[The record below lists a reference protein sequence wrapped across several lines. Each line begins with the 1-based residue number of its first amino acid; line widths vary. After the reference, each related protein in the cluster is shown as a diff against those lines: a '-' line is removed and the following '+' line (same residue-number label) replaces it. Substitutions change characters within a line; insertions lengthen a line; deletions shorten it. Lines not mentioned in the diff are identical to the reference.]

1 MGRLGAYLGA
11 MVEGDEGGAFLLPVW
26 TLGDY
31 GDANIAL
38 PVGGVA
44 CFLKYVKEVVTF
56 VFSSAVN
63 VDGVLWG

>member
-1 MGRLGAYLGA
+1 M
-11 MVEGDEGGAFLLPVW
+11 LPVW
-26 TLGDY
+26 ALGDY

-56 VFSSAVN
+56 VFPSTVN
-63 VDGVLWG
+63 VYGVL